1 MHRSIRRA
9 LAPLPLL
16 AILAVGCS
24 QDDVDKAVT
33 SSGGP
38 GPRQSAQGRQALG
51 VFMGG
56 GDAQEIQQFERFVGS
71 DVTHVGAFVSK
82 KSWAQFRQLSW
93 LAEWKNSGYTL
104 SLGVPMLTNT
114 DGGSLAQGAQGA
126 YDDHFRHLAQQLVA
140 NGQGNAIL
148 RLGWEF
154 NGGWYPWKASGD
166 PKSFAAYW
174 RRIHGVIRSVPG
186 AEGIRFDWNPGI
198 GPASIPEGTYP
209 GDEYVDIIG
218 LDVYDRAKSV
228 ADADPA
234 KRWQRMV
241 NQPYGLAWLRDFA
254 AAHGKPMSFPE
265 WATSARQ
272 QGGAKS
278 DNPLFIRNMHDWIRS
293 NNVEYHLYFEFD
305 AVDEK
310 GAQLTDGG
318 NPRAASIFQQL
329 F

>member
-1 MHRSIRRA
+1 
-9 LAPLPLL
+9 
-16 AILAVGCS
+16 
-24 QDDVDKAVT
+24 
-33 SSGGP
+33 
-38 GPRQSAQGRQALG
+38 
-51 VFMGG
+51 MGG

-71 DVTHVGAFVSK
+71 EVTHVGAFVSK
-82 KSWAQFRQLSW
+82 ISWARFDELSW
-93 LAEWKNSGYTL
+93 LSEWRGSGYTL
-104 SLGVPMLTNT
+104 SLGVPMLTNN
-114 DGGSLAQGAQGA
+114 DGGTLRQGASGA
-126 YDDHFRHLAQQLVA
+126 YDAHFKRLAEQLVA
-140 NGQGNAIL
+140 NGQGSAIL

-154 NGGWYPWKASGD
+154 NGAWYPWAAQKD
-166 PKSFAAYW
+166 PQAFAEYW
-174 RRIHGVIRSVPG
+174 RRIHRVIRSVPG
-186 AEGIRFDWNPGI
+186 AQGIRFDWNSAI
-198 GPASIPEGTYP
+198 GPASVPLAAYP

-218 LDVYDRAKSV
+218 MDVYDRSKSG

-265 WATSARQ
+265 WAVSARQ
-272 QGGAKS
+272 QGGAVN
-278 DNPLFIRNMHDWIRS
+278 DNPLFIRSMHEWIRS
-293 NNVEYHLYFEFD
+293 NNVEYHNYFEFD